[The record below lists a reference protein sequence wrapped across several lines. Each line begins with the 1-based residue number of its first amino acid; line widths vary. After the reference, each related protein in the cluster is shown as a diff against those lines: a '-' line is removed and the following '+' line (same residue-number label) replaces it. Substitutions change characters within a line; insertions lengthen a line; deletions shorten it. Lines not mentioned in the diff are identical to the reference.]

1 MKIGV
6 AIAIRREE
14 IGMTQEELAKAV
26 GVSKATISR
35 WESGDISNMRR
46 DRIQSLAS
54 ALNVSPLSLLDDE
67 PSSLTEPQFEEHTGA
82 KLTAIK
88 EIRES
93 IGISQAEAARRI
105 GISRQAYWNYETEKR
120 QADYETLLRIAEA
133 FGCSV
138 GDLLGE
144 PVKKIAALVDDQ
156 SGKDEDEIR
165 AMCQMLS
172 DDSLLMLREY
182 TRFLL
187 WREAQAAED
196 SE

>member
-1 MKIGV
+1 M
-6 AIAIRREE
+6 A
-14 IGMTQEELAKAV
+14 
-26 GVSKATISR
+26 
-35 WESGDISNMRR
+35 
-46 DRIQSLAS
+46 
-54 ALNVSPLSLLDDE
+54 
-67 PSSLTEPQFEEHTGA
+67 
-82 KLTAIK
+82 AIK

-105 GISRQAYWNYETEKR
+105 GISRQAYSNYELEKR

-144 PVKKIAALVDDQ
+144 PAKKIAALVDDQ

-165 AMCQMLS
+165 AMCRMLS

>member
-67 PSSLTEPQFEEHTGA
+67 PSSLAEPQFEAHAG
-82 KLTAIK
+82 
-88 EIRES
+88 
-93 IGISQAEAARRI
+93 
-105 GISRQAYWNYETEKR
+105 
-120 QADYETLLRIAEA
+120 
-133 FGCSV
+133 
-138 GDLLGE
+138 
-144 PVKKIAALVDDQ
+144 VKKIAALVDDQ

-165 AMCQMLS
+165 AMCRMLS